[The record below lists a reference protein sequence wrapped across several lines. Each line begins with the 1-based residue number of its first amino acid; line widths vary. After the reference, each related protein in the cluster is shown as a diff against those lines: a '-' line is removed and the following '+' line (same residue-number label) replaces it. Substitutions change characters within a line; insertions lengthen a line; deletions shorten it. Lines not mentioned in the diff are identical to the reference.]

1 MSCGFVTTRMKHLR
15 QANFI
20 QERAELRFLVL
31 EVHGP
36 RSEVCVLGVGVVSS
50 ALGMASCWQSREVA
64 QDITWHEIGNVLVCP
79 CPCGLLVRLQDPI
92 RRPHFTTQS
101 PPPAFRLPRGTQSPA
116 PPNPCIQGEKLSNHS
131 SGQRAGLAP
140 RNPPPASAWEGP
152 SPSHQHSYRQRGRA
166 SSRGVPGQRGHQR
179 TLSHHTES
187 LPASQNRAVD
197 VETPRHLCVL
207 GPAAAVCDLTQ
218 IRQSRAGVL
227 CKFIF

>member
-64 QDITWHEIGNVLVCP
+64 QDITWHETGNVLVCP

-92 RRPHFTTQS
+92 RRPHLHNPIPTPCLQTPS
-101 PPPAFRLPRGTQSPA
+101 WDSVPRPPKPL
-116 PPNPCIQGEKLSNHS
+116 HS
-131 SGQRAGLAP
+131 GRKIVKPQQRAEGRTCSQESSPCFCLGGSFSFP
-140 RNPPPASAWEGP
+140 SA
-152 SPSHQHSYRQRGRA
+152 
-166 SSRGVPGQRGHQR
+166 
-179 TLSHHTES
+179 
-187 LPASQNRAVD
+187 
-197 VETPRHLCVL
+197 
-207 GPAAAVCDLTQ
+207 
-218 IRQSRAGVL
+218 
-227 CKFIF
+227 